1 MIPLKFL
8 VATTNSGKL
17 RDFEFAAAHAGNAVA
32 LAPLPG
38 LREIEAPPED
48 ETTFEGNARTKAVYY
63 SHFAPAELVL
73 ADDSGLEVDAL
84 NGAPGVSSARYAED
98 SGFHDDAGLSLDAR
112 NNACLL
118 ATLEG
123 TSEKHR
129 TARYRCALVAAR
141 DGVVLATGSG
151 TVEGKILTAR
161 QGDGGFGYDPYF
173 LPEGSAASMAELA
186 PEERMRLSHRGR
198 ALDDL
203 LLNFARE
210 EGAGDR
216 S

>member
-84 NGAPGVSSARYAED
+84 NGAPGVRSARYA
-98 SGFHDDAGLSLDAR
+98 DDEHFPGPPSATLDER
-112 NNACLL
+112 NNLCLQQSL
-118 ATLEG
+118 ARLNP
-123 TSEKHR
+123 SHPK
-129 TARYRCALVAAR
+129 ARYHCVLAAAR
-141 DGVVLATGSG
+141 DG
-151 TVEGKILTAR
+151 KILCIAHGAVAGEILPTPR
-161 QGDGGFGYDPYF
+161 GTGGFGYDPLFY
-173 LPEGSAASMAELA
+173 LPDQDCTMAELD
-186 PEERMRLSHRGR
+186 PKVKLQFSHRGR
-198 ALDDL
+198 AFAAL
-203 LLNFARE
+203 LHELLPA
-210 EGAGDR
+210 
-216 S
+216 